1 MDKKLCVLPCNGID
15 KSLGVVA
22 RTVALKL
29 IEKEPEMN
37 LICPVLLNTGDERYE
52 TILKESNIVII
63 DGCMTRCATKLVNEI
78 NQKIFK
84 RIFIPAMSKQFK
96 IKPGT
101 NLELNENGQKLAE
114 KISIEII
121 KELKASEYDE
131 ISIEKKLE
139 EFDFYDITVDKY
151 YFQVPKDG
159 YFFNENDCWVKP
171 NGNTALI
178 GISDYLQN
186 RVSDIMFVELPKV
199 GTEIEQFDDVGSF
212 DSVKTVLDLISP
224 CSGRIISVNKDLKE
238 HPEWMNQDPYR
249 KGWFAELELKNFD
262 EDWELLMDGSG
273 YFKYMKETITKEK
286 EEMDFKN

>member
-22 RTVALKL
+22 RIVALKL

-37 LICPVLLNTGDERYE
+37 LICPVLLNTSDERYE

-63 DGCMTRCATKLVNEI
+63 DGCMTRCATKLVDER

-139 EFDFYDITVDKY
+139 EFDFYEITVDKY
-151 YFQVPKDG
+151 YFQVQKM
-159 YFFNENDCWVKP
+159 V
-171 NGNTALI
+171 
-178 GISDYLQN
+178 IS
-186 RVSDIMFVELPKV
+186 SM
-199 GTEIEQFDDVGSF
+199 
-212 DSVKTVLDLISP
+212 KTIAGL
-224 CSGRIISVNKDLKE
+224 
-238 HPEWMNQDPYR
+238 NQMAIR
-249 KGWFAELELKNFD
+249 R
-262 EDWELLMDGSG
+262 
-273 YFKYMKETITKEK
+273 
-286 EEMDFKN
+286 